1 MAKPSTCRSCGARII
16 WAEHGGE
23 RIPLNATRVR
33 LYEIHEPP
41 GRAIARTMVDEGAR
55 PLLGYVS
62 HFVSCPNA
70 SQHSKRGRS

>member
-33 LYEIHEPP
+33 LYELLGPP
-41 GRAIARTMVDEGAR
+41 GNEPIARTMVEGAR